1 MSKAYRKEAV
11 VWCQGLDD
19 FRHLTYFLAD
29 LRMKG
34 EKQKK
39 ESGERKEDLPP
50 PQSQFKAGMCLIY
63 SRLF

>member
-39 ESGERKEDLPP
+39 ESGERKGLATTSE
-50 PQSQFKAGMCLIY
+50 SI
-63 SRLF
+63 